1 MRWLTQVSP
10 AVRRIVVEGIHQ
22 GTVAVHQNGPTVSI
36 LLVCLHPQTEQQ
48 QHAPVPAAIQG
59 RVEFGAGPLEKR
71 GRGDEE
77 DIVHPHLLVVAPE
90 RPAVDKLLAKKVL
103 VPDIKAAEDLDFG
116 PVTTT
121 AAALVAHSLLHAP
134 HQSSDMT
141 VTELIV
147 PSIRWREPKA
157 RKPVAAIVVQVMGN
171 LFPEVFQRPMF
182 LNVISVCLNRLGGPK
197 FFAQGCKPIVFAMI
211 VTTMQA
217 MCHPVWSLC
226 PPPNIAL
233 ECICQTALGFP
244 AS

>member
-22 GTVAVHQNGPTVSI
+22 GTVAVHQNGPTVTI
-36 LLVCLHPQTEQQ
+36 LLVRPHPHTEQQ

-77 DIVHPHLLVVAPE
+77 DIAHTHLLVVAPE

-121 AAALVAHSLLHAP
+121 AAASVAHSLLHAP

-147 PSIRWREPKA
+147 LSIRWREPKA
-157 RKPVAAIVVQVMGN
+157 REPVAAIVVQVMGN
-171 LFPEVFQRPMF
+171 FFPEIFQRPM
-182 LNVISVCLNRLGGPK
+182 LCNVISVCLSGLGGPNS
-197 FFAQGCKPIVFAMI
+197 FAQGCKPIVVAMI
-211 VTTMQA
+211 ALLQIL
-217 MCHPVWSLC
+217 HWSVSAKL
-226 PPPNIAL
+226 PLVFLLLDPL
-233 ECICQTALGFP
+233 
-244 AS
+244 

>member
-1 MRWLTQVSP
+1 L
-10 AVRRIVVEGIHQ
+10 HF
-22 GTVAVHQNGPTVSI
+22 VHTK
-36 LLVCLHPQTEQQ
+36 
-48 QHAPVPAAIQG
+48 
-59 RVEFGAGPLEKR
+59 FGAGPLEKR

-121 AAALVAHSLLHAP
+121 ASVVADSPLHAP

-171 LFPEVFQRPMF
+171 FFPEIFQRPM
-182 LNVISVCLNRLGGPK
+182 LCNIISVCLSGLGGPD
-197 FFAQGCKPIVFAMI
+197 FFAQGCKPIVPAMI
-211 VTTMQA
+211 VTAMQA
-217 MCHPVWSLC
+217 VCHPVSVLC
-226 PPPNIAL
+226 PPPDIAL